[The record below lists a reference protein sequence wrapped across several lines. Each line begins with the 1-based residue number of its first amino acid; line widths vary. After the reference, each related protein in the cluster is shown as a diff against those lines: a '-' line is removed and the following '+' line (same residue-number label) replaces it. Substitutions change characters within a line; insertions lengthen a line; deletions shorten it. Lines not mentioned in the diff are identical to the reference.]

1 VPGARAAIQ
10 AFDVALLAD
19 FQRAFAPGLDEVA
32 FGLHGAHAGT
42 VGTQRGNEG
51 CQYDDAC
58 VGEQSGGFAGTAQVL
73 AAVFGRKAK
82 AGAQALAQAVA
93 VQQHDLAARME
104 QVPLDGAGQRCLA
117 GAGEAGEP
125 DHRAAMAVHF
135 LALAARY
142 VGGVHDATIYAMQEG
157 GMRTVLIV
165 GAGFSGVACA
175 IQMLRLAGRQPLRV
189 LLLNRSGRLARGMA
203 YGTQSPQHLLNVVAA
218 NMSVLPDDPEHF
230 VHYAGMRDSRVTGSS
245 FVARS
250 VYGDYLEWALRQAQ
264 ERAPRHAALDCISGS
279 VCSLQVR
286 SGGGLAA
293 MLADGRCIEADQVVL
308 AFGHLPAPPPEL
320 AQGTWPDTARYIAD
334 PWRADL
340 LATVGAHDPVLL
352 LGTGLTA
359 VDIALQL
366 LRRNPSR
373 RVHALSRHGL
383 LPQPYKPPSGH
394 LAGSTL
400 LQDEAPTVR
409 AALHAF
415 MQKVERLEAVGLD
428 WHDAL
433 AALRSKTAGI
443 WQAWPASERRRFLR
457 HVRPYWEV
465 HRHQL
470 PPTVQQELSAAMER
484 GALGISAGR
493 VLGVR
498 DEAELAVLSVQPRGS
513 GARIELRA
521 DRIINCTGSCA
532 SPRRAAVPLVQQL
545 LADGLMRGDAL
556 GLGVDTGPDCAV
568 LGANGEPTPG
578 LYYIGP
584 WLKAGFWEAT
594 AVPELRQFAATIAR
608 ACT

>member
-1 VPGARAAIQ
+1 MEQLPFDSAGQGGLARA
-10 AFDVALLAD
+10 
-19 FQRAFAPGLDEVA
+19 
-32 FGLHGAHAGT
+32 
-42 VGTQRGNEG
+42 
-51 CQYDDAC
+51 
-58 VGEQSGGFAGTAQVL
+58 
-73 AAVFGRKAK
+73 
-82 AGAQALAQAVA
+82 
-93 VQQHDLAARME
+93 
-104 QVPLDGAGQRCLA
+104 GQ
-117 GAGEAGEP
+117 AGEP

-135 LALAARY
+135 FALPARY
-142 VGGVHDATIYAMQEG
+142 WGGIHDATIYAMQEG
-157 GMRTVLIV
+157 RMRTVLIV

-175 IQMLRLAGRQPLRV
+175 IQMLRSAGHQPMRV

-218 NMSVLPDDPEHF
+218 NMSVLPDDAEHF
-230 VHYAGMRDSRVTGSS
+230 VHYAAMRDSRVTSGS

-264 ERAPRHAALDCISGS
+264 DQASRNASLDCISGS
-279 VCSLQVR
+279 VCSLQTR
-286 SGGGLAA
+286 AGGGLVAT
-293 MLADGRCIEADQVVL
+293 LDDGRCIDADKVVL

-320 AQGTWPDTARYIAD
+320 SQGSLADSVRYAAD
-334 PWRADL
+334 PWRGDL
-340 LATVGAHDPVLL
+340 LSTIGPHEPVLL

-366 LRRNPSR
+366 LRRNPSQ

-383 LPQPYKPPSGH
+383 LPQPYKPPTGH

-400 LQDEAPTVR
+400 LRDGAPTVR
-409 AALHAF
+409 AAMHAF
-415 MQKVERLEAVGLD
+415 MLQVERLEAEGLD

-433 AALRSKTAGI
+433 AALRHQTAGI
-443 WQAWPASERRRFLR
+443 WQAWSAAERRRFLR
-457 HVRPYWEV
+457 HVRPYWDV

-470 PPTVQQELSAAMER
+470 PPTVQQELSAALER
-484 GALGISAGR
+484 GALRVSAGR
-493 VLGVR
+493 VLAIR
-498 DEAELAVLSVQPRGS
+498 DEAELAVLAVQPRGS
-513 GARIELRA
+513 EAAIELRA
-521 DRIINCTGSCA
+521 GRIINCTGSCA

-545 LADGLMRGDAL
+545 LADGLMRADAL

-568 LGANGEPTPG
+568 LGANGQPTPG

-608 ACT
+608 ACM

>member
-1 VPGARAAIQ
+1 
-10 AFDVALLAD
+10 
-19 FQRAFAPGLDEVA
+19 
-32 FGLHGAHAGT
+32 
-42 VGTQRGNEG
+42 
-51 CQYDDAC
+51 
-58 VGEQSGGFAGTAQVL
+58 
-73 AAVFGRKAK
+73 
-82 AGAQALAQAVA
+82 
-93 VQQHDLAARME
+93 
-104 QVPLDGAGQRCLA
+104 
-117 GAGEAGEP
+117 
-125 DHRAAMAVHF
+125 
-135 LALAARY
+135 
-142 VGGVHDATIYAMQEG
+142 
-157 GMRTVLIV
+157 MRTVLIV

-175 IQMLRLAGRQPLRV
+175 IQMLRMAGQKPLRV

-230 VHYAGMRDSRVTGSS
+230 VRYASMRDSRVTGST

-264 ERAPRHAALDCISGS
+264 DQAPRHATLDCVSGS
-279 VCSLQVR
+279 VCSLQTMA
-286 SGGGLAA
+286 GGGLAA
-293 MLADGRCIEADQVVL
+293 TLDDGRRIEAGRVVL
-308 AFGHLPAPPPEL
+308 AFGHLPAPPPEM
-320 AQGTWPDTARYIAD
+320 AQGSLADSARYVAD

-340 LATVGAHDPVLL
+340 LSTIGAHEPVLL

-366 LRRNPSR
+366 LRRNPSQ

-383 LPQPYKPPSGH
+383 LPQPHKPPSGH
-394 LAGSTL
+394 LAGSAL
-400 LQDEAPTVR
+400 LRDEAPTVR

-415 MQKVERLEAVGLD
+415 MLQVERLEAEGLD

-433 AALRSKTAGI
+433 AALRHQTAGI
-443 WQAWPASERRRFLR
+443 WQAWPAAERRRFLR
-457 HVRPYWEV
+457 HLRPYWDV

-484 GALGISAGR
+484 GTLRVSAGR
-493 VLGVR
+493 MLNIR
-498 DEAELAVLSVQPRGS
+498 DDAELAVLSVQPRGS
-513 GARIELRA
+513 GAPIELRA
-521 DRIINCTGSCA
+521 GRVVNCTGSCA
-532 SPRRAAVPLVQQL
+532 SPRRASVPLVQQL
-545 LADGLMRGDAL
+545 LVDGSMRADAL

-568 LGANGEPTPG
+568 LGANGQPTPN

-608 ACT
+608 ACM